1 MNDMQRYNSRNVF
14 FRSKFLVLWITA
26 LLLIFTLNSH
36 AANTEKQQLQAIEIS
51 GISINASPERMAEI
65 LQERGYTQ
73 VNESLYTKQEQ
84 AQSGRSAIYRIE
96 IENTATF
103 HQITYFRSLG
113 GGRVKSPI
121 VHDAPVPASEI
132 DMAQQLYHVIC
143 TDMPAETQEKRSCE
157 PLTPANIRFGHGQWI
172 QSDAHFAVLL
182 DATNANTTIG
192 IKYTR

>member
-1 MNDMQRYNSRNVF
+1 MNDMQRYNSQNDF
-14 FRSKFLVLWITA
+14 FRSRSLLLWITA
-26 LLLIFTLNSH
+26 LLFIFTLNSH
-36 AANTEKQQLQAIEIS
+36 AASAEKQKLQAIEIA
-51 GISINASPERMAEI
+51 GISINTSPEMIAGV
-65 LQERGYTQ
+65 LQAQGYKP

-84 AQSGRSAIYRIE
+84 AQNGRSAIYRVE

-121 VHDAPVPASEI
+121 VRDAPVPASEI
-132 DMAQQLYHVIC
+132 DMAQQLYRAVC
-143 TDMPAETQEKRSCE
+143 TDIPAEIQKKRSCE

-182 DATNANTTIG
+182 DATNASTTIG
-192 IKYTR
+192 IKHTQ

>member
-1 MNDMQRYNSRNVF
+1 MNDMQRYNSRNDF
-14 FRSKFLVLWITA
+14 FRSRF
-26 LLLIFTLNSH
+26 LLLWTSVLLFIFALNSH
-36 AANTEKQQLQAIEIS
+36 AIDAGKQQLQAIEIA
-51 GISINASPERMAEI
+51 GISINTSPEVITEI
-65 LQERGYTQ
+65 LQAQGYKQ

-84 AQSGRSAIYRIE
+84 VQNGRSAIYRIE

-113 GGRVKSPI
+113 GGRMKSPI

-132 DMAQQLYHVIC
+132 DMVQQLYHAVCNDI
-143 TDMPAETQEKRSCE
+143 PAEIQKERSCE

-182 DATNANTTIG
+182 DATNASTTIG
-192 IKYTR
+192 IKHTQ